1 MISKAAGP
9 APTQEEVAGL
19 LDSIFTAA
27 TSDASVSAAYALCD
41 LFLNS
46 VGFRGLSQYGVLAA
60 IKKAAADKK
69 SVAKRECAQ
78 NLLGALFERLPPQQR
93 ISEVVLMVQDGG
105 MVACALDALADKSS
119 VVRESAQY
127 GLDELFKNLS
137 SEALVVGLL
146 PALST
151 YLAKATGKWQGT
163 VGGYKLL
170 QKMADKAK
178 LEVGSSKE
186 EANDKDILREA
197 MGTKLGG
204 LIPIV
209 EAGMHD
215 LKTEVEKQA
224 VATMNSLTTLL
235 SNDDVA
241 PRIPLLIAT
250 MQNPSTETLQKA
262 IHALSQTTFVA
273 IVTAP
278 VLALLTPLLERSLNT
293 PSTAQEVLRQTVVVV
308 ENLTKLVHDPVEA
321 RTFLPKLSPGVK
333 AVKDRASLPE
343 VRDLA
348 TRALNVIHKAMGDDD
363 GSADSGVI
371 ERTTSDD
378 VAKILEAEIKKAGGL
393 GGDLDVFKI
402 ARPYIGT
409 MVAEDVNHRE
419 VHRISARVAPYLANI
434 MKEDGAAEKVGA
446 GVQQY
451 YIDEDERKFG
461 KPVKE
466 DDGEIEIVNAD
477 FSLAYGG
484 MLLLSHTNLRLLKGH
499 RYGLCG
505 RNGAGKSTL
514 MRSIATGK
522 LEGFPPQDVLRT
534 CFVEHNQGED
544 ADISILQFVAK
555 DPAIADQGMDRIS
568 DVLTEVGF
576 TPGPQGRQS
585 EKVGSLSGGW
595 KMKLALARAMLMRAD
610 VLLLDEPTNH
620 LDVANVK
627 WLQEYLKS
635 HTEITSLIVS
645 HDSGFLDE
653 VCTDIYHYE
662 PGKKLACYKGNL
674 AEFVKQ
680 KPEAKSYYTLSA
692 SNAQFKFPPPG
703 ILTGVKSNTR
713 SILRMTNCSYTY
725 PGASKPSLYD
735 VSCQLSLSS
744 RTAIIGGNGAGKSTL
759 IKMLTGET
767 IPTTGRVEKHPNLR
781 IGYIKQ
787 HALEHVEMHLE
798 KTPNQY
804 LQWRYANG
812 DDREVHM
819 KQTRILSAE
828 DKAQMEKLVD
838 LKDGKGGRQIEAIM
852 GRQKW
857 KKSYQYEIK
866 WLHMLPKHNSQ
877 ISRET
882 LMELG
887 FDKLIQEFDDHEA
900 SREGLGFRELSPK
913 VISKH
918 FQDLGLDPEIADHNE
933 IGGLSGGQKVKVVLA
948 GAMWNNPHL
957 LVLDEPTNFLD
968 RDSLGGLAVAIR
980 DYKGGVIM
988 ISHNEEFVGALCPE
1002 QWHVADG
1009 RVTHKGNL
1017 AVAADRFEDSS
1028 RPGSAFNS
1036 SVASSAMS
1044 SAVSSA
1050 NASAV
1055 NSGAEDNGGD
1065 MSFRAKKKKKMTK
1078 KELKEREV
1086 RKRLRH
1092 IEWYVFPCLTT
1103 YIHVLL
1109 LILLQA
1115 QLSQGNSPPSGHRRR
1130 GINVLCPIVTH
1141 QTNTK
1146 SFLFISVSGGDVIMC
1161 EKQDR
1166 ERFP

>member
-1 MISKAAGP
+1 MPHQVSPGRPPPTMLVKSEHP
-9 APTQEEVAGL
+9 STVAPTQAEISGL
-19 LDSIFTAA
+19 LDTIFKAESSAA
-27 TSDASVSAAYALCD
+27 SVDASYGLCT
-41 LFLNS
+41 LLLNS
-46 VGFRGLSQYGVLAA
+46 VGYRGLNDYGIIAE
-60 IKKAAADKK
+60 IKKAAGDKK
-69 SVAKRECAQ
+69 SGLRRESAQ
-78 NLLGALFERLPPQQR
+78 NLLGALFERFPPAQL
-93 ISEVVLMVQDGG
+93 ISEVMFMLDSGLVP
-105 MVACALDALADKSS
+105 CALDALADKGA
-119 VVRESAQY
+119 VVKDAAQY
-127 GLDELFKNLS
+127 AVDALFANLS
-137 SEALVVGLL
+137 PEAMVYGLMPIL
-146 PALST
+146 QQ
-151 YLAKATGKWQGT
+151 YLAKPTGKWQGT
-163 VGGYKLL
+163 VGAYKLL
-170 QKMADKAK
+170 QRMADKAK
-178 LEVGSSKE
+178 LEVGTSKE
-186 EANDKDILREA
+186 EDNNKDVLRDA
-197 MGTKLGG
+197 LGTKLAS
-204 LIPIV
+204 LIPLV
-209 EAGMHD
+209 ENGMHD
-215 LKTEVEKQA
+215 LKSNVEKQA
-224 VATMNSLTTLL
+224 FQTMMSLTTLL

-241 PRIPLLIAT
+241 PRIPIIIET
-250 MQNPSTETLQKA
+250 IKNPSTESLQKA

-273 IVTAP
+273 IVTSP

-293 PSTAQEVLRQTVVVV
+293 PTTAQEVLRQTVVVV

-321 RTFLPKLSPGVK
+321 RTFLPKLLPGVK
-333 AVKDRASLPE
+333 GVQDRASLPE
-343 VRDLA
+343 VRDMA
-348 TRALNVIHKAMGDDD
+348 TRALNVIKKAMGDDES
-363 GSADSGVI
+363 GASHAAIARVSATEVEAVI
-371 ERTTSDD
+371 D
-378 VAKILEAEIKKAGGL
+378 AEISKFGGIAH
-393 GGDLDVFKI
+393 DISTFKI
-402 ARPYIGT
+402 TVPYISA
-409 MVAEDVNHRE
+409 MVAEDANQRQVA
-419 VHRISARVAPYLANI
+419 RISSRITPYLSLL
-434 MKEDGAAEKVGA
+434 MKTTDAAKEVGDA
-446 GVQQY
+446 VQQLY
-451 YIDEDERKFG
+451 LEEDERKFG
-461 KPVKE
+461 VPEKE
-466 DDGEIEIVNAD
+466 DDGEVEIVNTD

-514 MRSIATGK
+514 MRAIANGK
-522 LEGFPPQDVLRT
+522 LEGFPSQDVLRT

-544 ADISILQFVAK
+544 ADISILEFVLK
-555 DPAIADQGMDRIS
+555 DPVVGAAGRERIS
-568 DVLTEVGF
+568 EVLAEVGF
-576 TPGPQGRQS
+576 TAGPEGRQF

-595 KMKLALARAMLMRAD
+595 KMKLALARAMLMKAD

-627 WLQEYLKS
+627 WLQEYLKA

-674 AEFVKQ
+674 AAFVKQ

-759 IKMLTGET
+759 IKLLTGET

-812 DDREVHM
+812 DDREVYM
-819 KQTRILSAE
+819 KQTRVLSEE
-828 DKAQMEKLVD
+828 DKLQMETPID
-838 LKDGKGGRQIEAIM
+838 LGDGSGPRRIEALI

-857 KKSYQYEIK
+857 KKSFQYEVK
-866 WLHMLPKHNSQ
+866 WVHMLPKYNSQ

-882 LMELG
+882 LIDRG
-887 FDKLIQEFDDHEA
+887 FNKLVQEFDDHEA

-918 FQDLGLDPEIADHNE
+918 FEDLGLDPEIANHNE
-933 IGGLSGGQKVKVVLA
+933 ISGLSGGQKVKVVLA

-980 DYKGGVIM
+980 DYKGGVVM

-1002 QWHVADG
+1002 QWHVENG
-1009 RVTHKGNL
+1009 RVTHKGHF
-1017 AVAADRFEDSS
+1017 AVSADRFEDSAS
-1028 RPGSAFNS
+1028 NSAVAS
-1036 SVASSAMS
+1036 LASSA
-1044 SAVSSA
+1044 VTSA
-1050 NASAV
+1050 NASAA
-1055 NSGAEDNGGD
+1055 NSGAEDNAD
-1065 MSFRAKKKKKMTK
+1065 MTFRARKKKKMTK

-1086 RKRLRH
+1086 RRRLRH
-1092 IEWYVFPCLTT
+1092 IEYAFPIYSFMSYLLTNIPGGST
-1103 YIHVLL
+1103 LPRALHI
-1109 LILLQA
+1109 
-1115 QLSQGNSPPSGHRRR
+1115 P
-1130 GINVLCPIVTH
+1130 
-1141 QTNTK
+1141 QTRMMRLK
-1146 SFLFISVSGGDVIMC
+1146 SHAIPTL
-1161 EKQDR
+1161 
-1166 ERFP
+1166 

>member
-1 MISKAAGP
+1 MPVMISKSGGP
-9 APTQEEVAGL
+9 APTQAEISGL
-19 LDSIFTAA
+19 LDTIFNAA
-27 TSDASVSAAYALCD
+27 SSDASISASYALCD
-41 LFLNS
+41 LLLNS
-46 VGFRGLSQYGVLAA
+46 VGFRGLNQYGILAE

-69 SVAKRECAQ
+69 SGTRRESAQ
-78 NLLGALFERLPPQQR
+78 NLLGALFERLPAQQK
-93 ISEVVLMVQDGG
+93 ISEVVLMLQDGG
-105 MVACALDALADKSS
+105 MVTCALDALADKGA
-119 VVRESAQY
+119 VVREAAQY

-146 PALST
+146 PVLST
-151 YLAKATGKWQGT
+151 YLEKRSGKWQGT

-170 QKMADKAK
+170 QRMADKAK
-178 LEVGSSKE
+178 MEVGSSKE
-186 EANDKDILREA
+186 EANNKDILREA
-197 MGTKLGG
+197 MGTKLAG

-209 EAGMHD
+209 GNGMHD
-215 LKTEVEKQA
+215 LKAEVEKQA
-224 VATMNSLTTLL
+224 VATMTSLTTLL

-241 PRIPLLIAT
+241 PRIPLLVDT
-250 MQNPSTETLQKA
+250 MQYPSTDTLQKA

-273 IVTAP
+273 VVTAP

-293 PSTAQEVLRQTVVVV
+293 PTTAQEVLRQTVVVV

-321 RTFLPKLSPGVK
+321 RIFLPKLKPGVK
-333 AVKDRASLPE
+333 AVQDRASLPE
-343 VRDLA
+343 VREIAD
-348 TRALNVIHKAMGDDD
+348 RAMAVMIKAMGEDD
-363 GSADSGVI
+363 GNHANGAI
-371 ERTTSDD
+371 ARTTSED
-378 VAKILEAEIKKAGGL
+378 VAKVLEAEIKKANGL
-393 GGDLDVFKI
+393 GGDLDVFKL
-402 ARPYIGT
+402 ARPYICS

-419 VHRISARVAPYLANI
+419 IARISARVAPYLQHI
-434 MKEDGAAEKVGA
+434 MKEFDAAEKIGTA
-446 GVQQY
+446 VQQFY
-451 YIDEDERKFG
+451 LEEDHRKYG
-461 KPVKE
+461 QPVKE

-514 MRSIATGK
+514 MRSIANGK

-544 ADISILQFVAK
+544 ADISILEFVAK
-555 DPAIADQGMDRIS
+555 DPAISKEGTTRIS
-568 DVLTEVGF
+568 EVLAEVGF
-576 TPGPQGRQS
+576 TAGPGGRQS

-595 KMKLALARAMLMRAD
+595 KMKLALARAMLMKAD

-662 PGKKLACYKGNL
+662 PGKKLACFKGNL
-674 AEFVKQ
+674 AAFVRQ
-680 KPEAKSYYTLSA
+680 RPEAKSYYTLSA
-692 SNAQFKFPPPG
+692 SNVQFKFPPPG
-703 ILTGVKSNTR
+703 ILTGIKSQTR
-713 SILRMTNCSYTY
+713 AILRMTNCSYTY
-725 PGASKPSLYD
+725 PGASKPSLFD

-759 IKMLTGET
+759 IKLLTGET
-767 IPTTGRVEKHPNLR
+767 VPTSGRVEKHPNLR

-787 HALEHVEMHLE
+787 HALEHVEMHME

-812 DDREVHM
+812 DDREVYM
-819 KQTRILSAE
+819 KQTRILSDE
-828 DKAQMEKLVD
+828 DKAQMEKMVD
-838 LKDGKGGRQIEAIM
+838 LGDGQGAKRVEAIM

-857 KKSYQYEIK
+857 KKSFQYEVK
-866 WLHMLPKHNSQ
+866 WVGMLPKYNSQ

-882 LMELG
+882 MVELG
-887 FDKLIQEFDDHEA
+887 FNKMIQEFDDHEA

-918 FQDLGLDPEIADHNE
+918 FQDLGLDPEIADHNQ
-933 IGGLSGGQKVKVVLA
+933 ISGLSGGQKVKVVLA

-980 DYKGGVIM
+980 DYKGGVVM

-1002 QWHVADG
+1002 QWHVAEG
-1009 RVTHKGNL
+1009 RVTHKGHL
-1017 AVAADRFEDSS
+1017 AVSADRFEDSS
-1028 RPGSAFNS
+1028 RPGSGFNS
-1036 SVASSAMS
+1036 SVASSN
-1044 SAVSSA
+1044 VSSA

-1055 NSGAEDNGGD
+1055 NSGAEDNGD
-1065 MSFRAKKKKKMTK
+1065 MTFKAKKKKKITK

-1086 RKRLRH
+1086 RRRLRH
-1092 IEWYVFPCLTT
+1092 IEWFV
-1103 YIHVLL
+1103 
-1109 LILLQA
+1109 Q
-1115 QLSQGNSPPSGHRRR
+1115 
-1130 GINVLCPIVTH
+1130 
-1141 QTNTK
+1141 
-1146 SFLFISVSGGDVIMC
+1146 
-1161 EKQDR
+1161 
-1166 ERFP
+1166 

>member
-1 MISKAAGP
+1 MPHQVSPPRTQPTMISKPSDGP
-9 APTQEEVAGL
+9 VPTQAEVDTL

-27 TSDASVSAAYALCD
+27 SSDASVSASYALCD

-46 VGFRGLSQYGVLAA
+46 PVGFRGLNQYGILEV
-60 IKKAAADKK
+60 IKKAASDKK
-69 SVAKRECAQ
+69 SGAKRESAQ
-78 NLLGALFERLPPQQR
+78 NLLGAFFERLPPQQK
-93 ISEVVLMVQDGG
+93 ISEVVLILQDGG
-105 MVACALDALADKSS
+105 MVACALDALADKGPI
-119 VVRESAQY
+119 VREAAQY

-137 SEALVVGLL
+137 SEALVSGLL
-146 PALST
+146 PTLST
-151 YLAKATGKWQGT
+151 YLSKRSGKWQGT
-163 VGGYKLL
+163 VGAYKLM
-170 QKMADKAK
+170 QRMADKAK
-178 LEVGSSKE
+178 MEVGTTKE

-197 MGTKLGG
+197 MGTKLAG

-209 EAGMHD
+209 ESGMHD
-215 LKTEVEKQA
+215 LKSEVEKQA
-224 VATMNSLTTLL
+224 VATMEALTNLL

-250 MQNPSTETLQKA
+250 MQHPSTETLQKA

-273 IVTAP
+273 EVTSP

-293 PSTAQEVLRQTVVVV
+293 PTTAQEVLRQTVVVV

-321 RTFLPKLSPGVK
+321 RTFLPKLKPGVK
-333 AVKDRASLPE
+333 GVQDRASLPE
-343 VRDLA
+343 VREMA
-348 TRALNVIHKAMGDDD
+348 TRASNVINKAMGNDD
-363 GSADSGVI
+363 GNIARGAI
-371 ERTTSDD
+371 ARATAED
-378 VAKILEAEIKKAGGL
+378 VAKVLEAEIKKAGGL
-393 GGDLDVFKI
+393 GGDLDVFKL
-402 ARPYIGT
+402 ARPYICS
-409 MVAEDVNHRE
+409 MVAEDANHRQT
-419 VHRISARVAPYLANI
+419 VRISPRVTPYLQQI
-434 MKEDGAAEKVGA
+434 MKEPGSAETVGAAI
-446 GVQQY
+446 QQF
-451 YIDEDERKFG
+451 YIEEDHRKFG
-461 KPVKE
+461 KPIKE

-514 MRSIATGK
+514 MRSIANGK

-544 ADISILQFVAK
+544 ADISILEFVAK
-555 DPAIADQGMDRIS
+555 DPEIGKAGLERIS
-568 DVLTEVGF
+568 EVLSEVGF
-576 TPGPQGRQS
+576 TAGPGGRQS

-595 KMKLALARAMLMRAD
+595 KMKLALARAMLMKAD

-692 SNAQFKFPPPG
+692 SNVQFKFPPPG
-703 ILTGVKSNTR
+703 ILTGVKSQTR
-713 SILRMTNCSYTY
+713 AILRMTDCSYTY
-725 PGASKPSLYD
+725 PGASKPSLHN

-759 IKMLTGET
+759 IKLLTGET

-838 LKDGKGGRQIEAIM
+838 LGDGSGGKRIEAIM

-857 KKSYQYEIK
+857 KKSFQYEIK
-866 WLHMLPKHNSQ
+866 WVGLLPKYNSQ

-882 LMELG
+882 LVELG
-887 FDKLIQEFDDHEA
+887 FNKMIQEFDDHEA

-918 FQDLGLDPEIADHNE
+918 FEDLGLDPEIANHNE
-933 IGGLSGGQKVKVVLA
+933 ISGLSGGQKVKVVIA

-980 DYKGGVIM
+980 DYKGGVVM

-1002 QWHVADG
+1002 QWHVKDG
-1009 RVTHKGNL
+1009 RLEQKGSL
-1017 AVAADRFEDSS
+1017 AVFADRFEDMS
-1028 RPGSAFNS
+1028 RPSSGINS
-1036 SVASSAMS
+1036 PAMS

-1050 NASAV
+1050 AASAQ
-1055 NSGAEDNGGD
+1055 NSGAEDSGD
-1065 MSFRAKKKKKMTK
+1065 LAFRSKKKKKMTK
-1078 KELKEREV
+1078 KQMKEREV
-1086 RKRLRH
+1086 RRRLRH
-1092 IEWYVFPCLTT
+1092 IEWLVNP
-1103 YIHVLL
+1103 
-1109 LILLQA
+1109 
-1115 QLSQGNSPPSGHRRR
+1115 SPPQ
-1130 GINVLCPIVTH
+1130 ICTL
-1141 QTNTK
+1141 
-1146 SFLFISVSGGDVIMC
+1146 
-1161 EKQDR
+1161 EY
-1166 ERFP
+1166 